1 MARINSY
8 KRSVDV
14 EGQDAWVGTE
24 SEDRLTRN
32 FTAEN
37 VAKYIAKYLNANGKI
52 SVSGQMTFKFTNA
65 PTNEGEFT
73 GPVDGAV
80 LIDITTM
87 EISAIDTSGQ
97 NTVAFMEYLVDNDM
111 LISEQSDIS
120 NFSHFKVLSY
130 ALNGNVYTLN
140 LASYGGNGNLSLD
153 KYYDFAAFS
162 MNSGGGTTNL
172 ATLST
177 VGIGNVNKGETPIT
191 RGTSVTYNAGTAIVG
206 LDIDGLPQPAL
217 PADLGDVYIPYFNNA
232 APSNNQATLTDL
244 LAGVSAN
251 TTLVSI
257 ACKNTS
263 GSTIAK
269 GTPVYQ
275 TGTVGATATIE
286 VAPADALISLGQ
298 TPAIGL
304 LQEEL
309 TNNSQGFV
317 VITGELLSVTTNP
330 IDGLVP
336 VTGDKVFLKSGG
348 GLTLT
353 KPTTSLNGI
362 QNLGLVGK
370 VSGGNAGSITVS
382 SIMRTN
388 DVPNLPEGKIWVGD
402 GNTIVSD
409 TVYID
414 EPNLRLGIG
423 TTSPDGKLHVTG
435 EIGGIGNVLISD
447 KDVGEAAN
455 VSLNLIKT
463 GPKSIIFDAQ
473 VGATLALGSGANA
486 EIMSL
491 YDGKVGINT
500 ATPAAKLDVLDT
512 QTDVTGTTYGAKFIT
527 NHEPTATANSTTYAI
542 GGRYQYDGAFENA
555 KGGGGVLGLGLASGD
570 ARPNILMGGDF
581 IANYNGTSTAVLPGS
596 LYAGRFNAR
605 ISNGGYYNHIMGI
618 KINSPILSGG
628 ATANSIW
635 GMYIAD
641 VDVAGASIYAALNI
655 AGTGENNAITF
666 NEGVTKLWQEGSD
679 LKTNENFV
687 FENTKYLKFEDS
699 NGNITGQ
706 FGMTGGDDMQLLTDE
721 SVVIKS
727 NSVSNSHQLK
737 LRNGNNDQLLN
748 LRFSDGQAT
757 FLGDVIAAGYTVTG
771 KTDADVVLAGGGTT
785 PLAGLAGATQ
795 LSDLSDVN
803 TTTPTNKNALMAD
816 GIDWES
822 RPLVVNDISNMPLLA
837 PSFVNGV
844 TAIPLGNT
852 FGTYVNQV
860 TTDAIKR
867 SSSYTLA
874 GSVNGGVA
882 QVLINTTTLTAFPT
896 ITGSTNI
903 AGSDFEIDTD
913 YYLEVNNNGN
923 VTEHYFI
930 RKDAGGGGV
939 SANSYMERTQSR
951 VYGLTGNNW
960 VGFGTYGN
968 NNANVTTSKGT
979 GTAPVYSDSDV
990 GILQLPT
997 GATLQRIEIILS
1009 SVSNQLT
1016 GCDFS
1021 MSAIGN
1027 DITTLPTSLAENVIV
1042 APTALGSTVLAG
1054 DVIWTT
1060 IDLADYSLTSPQ
1072 TLTYAFK
1079 PQGTLTATRYYSV
1092 ATQLYYTIP

>member
-24 SEDRLTRN
+24 SENRLTRN

-65 PTNEGEFT
+65 PTNKGEFT

-140 LASYGGNGNLSLD
+140 LVSYGGNGNLSLD

-162 MNSGGGTTNL
+162 MNSGGGTTDL

-177 VGIGNVNKGETPIT
+177 VGIGNVNKGETLIT

-402 GNTIVSD
+402 SNTIVSD

-423 TTSPDGKLHVTG
+423 TTSPAV
-435 EIGGIGNVLISD
+435 
-447 KDVGEAAN
+447 
-455 VSLNLIKT
+455 
-463 GPKSIIFDAQ
+463 
-473 VGATLALGSGANA
+473 
-486 EIMSL
+486 
-491 YDGKVGINT
+491 
-500 ATPAAKLDVLDT
+500 KLDVIGDVKSTGLIIGT
-512 QTDVTGTTYGAKFIT
+512 ASGGWQTDSKNTEVSTSGTTYGARFIT
-527 NHEPTATANSTTYAI
+527 NVQPSGNSSGGNFALAGRMNYVSSNQNSGSVGGLWGNAVATI
-542 GGRYQYDGAFENA
+542 
-555 KGGGGVLGLGLASGD
+555 
-570 ARPNILMGGDF
+570 ARPNVVMGGNF
-581 IANYNGTSTAVLPGS
+581 VAQYSGTETSVQAGS
-596 LYAGRFNAR
+596 LYGVRANVSVSG
-605 ISNGGYYNHIMGI
+605 GGYYNHIMGM
-618 KINSPILSGG
+618 KINSPNLSNGS
-628 ATANSIW
+628 TAGSVW
-635 GMYIAD
+635 GIYIAD
-641 VDVAGASIYAALNI
+641 VDVAGGTTYAALNI
-655 AGTGENNAITF
+655 EGTGENNAIAF
-666 NEGVTKLWQEGSD
+666 SGGTKLWQEGTD
-679 LKTNENFV
+679 LKTNQNFLTTGTV
-687 FENTKYLKFEDS
+687 TAEGTGDSSFAGNVGIGTTSPGSKLHVKQIVTNPDLDQPISFAVQIDS
-699 NGNITGQ
+699 NHSGSAVTTGDREQ
-706 FGMTGGDDMQLLTDE
+706 GGLFIDVDSSTTGGDASNEHRLYGLYSKVNHTGDADE
-721 SVVIKS
+721 VTSCYGFSEQNTTAGNTTYVRGGHFLAISDGGSGASLNTLEAVYGYASLQDATPVASSSGGSFVNVSTNTRTGTTSNTFGIKAEVQIDSTSAFTNIFGAKIVIDS
-727 NSVSNSHQLK
+727 NAVYTATSSY
-737 LRNGNNDQLLN
+737 LLN
-748 LRFSDGQAT
+748 LQYEGNSLAT
-757 FLGDVIAAGYTVTG
+757 NVYSIYSPNDVKSYH
-771 KTDADVVLAGGGTT
+771 
-785 PLAGLAGATQ
+785 AGAVGIGISSPTEQ
-795 LSDLSDVN
+795 LHVDENVRINGALVDTNNSPGTSGQLLSSTVSGNVWIDPPASYGTVVATGTVLDLDVKDSEYN
-803 TTTPTNKNALMAD
+803 Q
-816 GIDWES
+816 
-822 RPLVVNDISNMPLLA
+822 V
-837 PSFVNGV
+837 
-844 TAIPLGNT
+844 IPLTSLTYT
-852 FGTYVNQV
+852 F
-860 TTDAIKR
+860 
-867 SSSYTLA
+867 
-874 GSVNGGVA
+874 
-882 QVLINTTTLTAFPT
+882 
-896 ITGSTNI
+896 TGSTV
-903 AGSDFEIDTD
+903 GSMAKVAIP
-913 YYLEVNNNGN
+913 
-923 VTEHYFI
+923 
-930 RKDAGGGGV
+930 
-939 SANSYMERTQSR
+939 S
-951 VYGLTGNNW
+951 GL
-960 VGFGTYGN
+960 
-968 NNANVTTSKGT
+968 ASL
-979 GTAPVYSDSDV
+979 PVV
-990 GILQLPT
+990 T
-997 GATLQRIEIILS
+997 GADLLDS
-1009 SVSNQLT
+1009 SVYNILNEYYMFVDFTST
-1016 GCDFS
+1016 G
-1021 MSAIGN
+1021 
-1027 DITTLPTSLAENVIV
+1027 AE
-1042 APTALGSTVLAG
+1042 
-1054 DVIWTT
+1054 
-1060 IDLADYSLTSPQ
+1060 Y
-1072 TLTYAFK
+1072 FF
-1079 PQGTLTATRYYSV
+1079 
-1092 ATQLYYTIP
+1092 TQK